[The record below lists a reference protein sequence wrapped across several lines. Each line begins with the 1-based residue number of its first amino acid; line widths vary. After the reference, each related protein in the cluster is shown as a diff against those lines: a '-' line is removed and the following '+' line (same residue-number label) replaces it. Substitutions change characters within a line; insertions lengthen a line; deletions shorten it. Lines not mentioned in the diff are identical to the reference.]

1 MLVKSRMNNA
11 EIDMKYI
18 YSQVLLAVLEVG
30 QLAVLAEPVVVDR
43 SSRITARHSKLML
56 VKARIRRKG

>member
-43 SSRITARHSKLML
+43 SR
-56 VKARIRRKG
+56 VG